1 MRNVVLYTLTSLDG
15 AVDDPRRYFPDT
27 DANVPGAPV
36 FDPVSIQMEAELIRD
51 QDTVLLG
58 RRMYDEWS
66 GYWPTSDEQ
75 PFADFINA
83 VKKYVVTSTPLTRQ
97 WGDAEAVTAPIAE
110 FVGELKARPG
120 GDIGVHGSI
129 ELAQSLLAA
138 GLVDLVHLGVGP
150 VLDPTGRRLFERIG
164 DWTRLEL
171 LKATPTPS
179 GAVWLSYR
187 ITPQP

>member
-1 MRNVVLYTLTSLDG
+1 VRNVVLYTLMSLDG

-36 FDPVSIQMEAELIRD
+36 FDPVSIELEAELIRD
-51 QDTVLLG
+51 QDAILLG
-58 RRMYDEWS
+58 RRMYDEWA
-66 GYWPTSDEQ
+66 GYWPKSEEQ
-75 PFADFINA
+75 PFADFINS
-83 VKKYVVTSTPLTRQ
+83 VKKYVVTSTPLATA
-97 WGDAEAVTAPIAE
+97 WGDAEAVTGPIAG
-110 FVGELKARPG
+110 FLADLKARPG

-138 GLVDLVHLGVGP
+138 GLVDVLHLALGP
-150 VLDPTGRRLFERIG
+150 VLDPVGRRLFERVE

-179 GAVWLSYR
+179 GAVWVSYR
-187 ITPQP
+187 VADKA